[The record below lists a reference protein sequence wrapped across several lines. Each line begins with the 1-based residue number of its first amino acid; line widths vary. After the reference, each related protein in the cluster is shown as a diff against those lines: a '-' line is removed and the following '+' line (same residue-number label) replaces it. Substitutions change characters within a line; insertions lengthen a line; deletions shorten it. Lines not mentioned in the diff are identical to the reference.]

1 MNRLIADIRFFPASE
16 SGRKGDIPAIR
27 YGCPVFFESVEA
39 LSSHGYDC
47 RILFDELGRGA
58 FFGETVHAVPMIFLS
73 PDEVF
78 HHVRVGTTFRLWEGG
93 FIAQGV
99 VVGILPSSSAT
110 TVVHNNEYEE

>member
-1 MNRLIADIRFFPASE
+1 MRISDFSRVRKRKKRRYPGDTLRLPGLFSRALRRFPPTATIA
-16 SGRKGDIPAIR
+16 
-27 YGCPVFFESVEA
+27 
-39 LSSHGYDC
+39 GYC
-47 RILFDELGRGA
+47 FDELGRGA
-58 FFGETVHAVPMIFLS
+58 FLGETVHAVPMIFLS